1 MSINYKIPETA
12 NKDLIDILIL
22 IEADIEDTT
31 GLPPSLCKLLV
42 AQMLMTLV
50 EALNKQAESLKILEN
65 EKPETIN

>member
-22 IEADIEDTT
+22 IEADVEDTT

-50 EALNKQAESLKILEN
+50 EALNKQAESLKILED
-65 EKPETIN
+65 EEPETIN

>member
-1 MSINYKIPETA
+1 MNMKYQIPDQA
-12 NKDLIDILIL
+12 QKDLIDIIIL

-50 EALNKQAESLKILEN
+50 EALNKQAESLKKLED
-65 EKPETIN
+65 EKPKTVN

>member
-1 MSINYKIPETA
+1 MSITYKIPEAA

-22 IEADIEDTT
+22 IEADVEDTT

-50 EALNKQAESLKILEN
+50 EALNKQAESLKILED
-65 EKPETIN
+65 EEPETIN

>member
-1 MSINYKIPETA
+1 MSITYKIPEAA

-22 IEADIEDTT
+22 IEADVEDTT

-50 EALNKQAESLKILEN
+50 EALNKQAESLKLLED
-65 EKPETIN
+65 EEPETIN

>member
-1 MSINYKIPETA
+1 MSITYKIPEAA

-22 IEADIEDTT
+22 IEADVEDTT

-50 EALNKQAESLKILEN
+50 EALNKQAESLKILEA
-65 EKPETIN
+65 EEPETIN

>member
-22 IEADIEDTT
+22 IEADVGATT

-50 EALNKQAESLKILEN
+50 EALNKQAESLKILED
-65 EKPETIN
+65 EEPETIN

>member
-1 MSINYKIPETA
+1 MSITYKIPEAA

>member
-1 MSINYKIPETA
+1 MSINYKIPEAA